1 MNKIVAP
8 LLLAVLV
15 ALPCR
20 AEPPTQ
26 QAIDQ
31 LQEVSRSEQAFKDT
45 TANLDQT
52 LRRNVEH
59 YMAGVK
65 LTAADEKTLD
75 AFRVKM
81 TALIAEELNWAKIKA
96 IYEQVYA
103 TSYTQAEVDSLIAFY
118 QTPVGVMFAEKQPE
132 ISQKT
137 QILMQQ
143 RMVPVMARLRAAV
156 MDTANQIQAAHAS
169 DTTAEAPAA
178 PDAVPAGLAAPK
190 SN

>member
-1 MNKIVAP
+1 MNKILAP
-8 LLLAVLV
+8 LLFAALAV
-15 ALPCR
+15 LPCR

-26 QAIDQ
+26 QAIDR
-31 LQEVSRSEQAFKDT
+31 LLEVSRSEQAFKDT

-81 TALIAEELNWAKIKA
+81 TALIAEELNWSKIKA

-143 RMVPVMARLRAAV
+143 RMVPVMSRLRAAV
-156 MDTANQIQAAHAS
+156 IDTANQIQAAHAA
-169 DTTAEAPAA
+169 DTTAEVPAA
-178 PDAVPAGLAAPK
+178 PGAAPAAPK